1 MANLTPFQL
10 LLWIA
15 GLMMIIAP
23 IIGVAIGIAMKSVY
37 KAKEQYIVHLVTV
50 FSKAGSA
57 TIENIAKEM
66 EGKMKNGNNVQAG
79 KNNGGGSNP

>member
-15 GLMMIIAP
+15 GLVMIVAP
-23 IIGVAIGIAMKSVY
+23 IIGIAVGIAMRSTY
-37 KAKEQYIVHLVTV
+37 KAREQYILKLVTV

-57 TIENIAKEM
+57 TIESIAKEM
-66 EGKMKNGNNVQAG
+66 EGKMKNVRNEANKV
-79 KNNGGGSNP
+79 NGGNPNS

>member
-15 GLMMIIAP
+15 GLVMIVAP
-23 IIGVAIGIAMKSVY
+23 IIGIAVGIAMKSAY
-37 KAKEQYIVHLVTV
+37 KAREQYILRLVTA

-57 TIENIAKEM
+57 TIESIAKEM
-66 EGKMKNGNNVQAG
+66 EGKMKYGRSEANKA
-79 KNNGGGSNP
+79 NGGNPNP

>member
-1 MANLTPFQL
+1 MDNLTPFQL

-23 IIGVAIGIAMKSVY
+23 IIGIAIGIAMRSVY
-37 KAKEQYIVHLVTV
+37 KAKEQYVLRLVTV

-57 TIENIAKEM
+57 TIEKIAKEM
-66 EGKMKNGNNVQAG
+66 EGKMKNGR
-79 KNNGGGSNP
+79 NGTNKTDGGHPNS

>member
-15 GLMMIIAP
+15 GLLMISAP
-23 IIGVAIGIAMKSVY
+23 IIGIVIGIAMRTVY
-37 KAKEQYIVHLVTV
+37 KVKEQYIVNLVTI

-66 EGKMKNGNNVQAG
+66 EGKMKNGSNVQAG

>member
-15 GLMMIIAP
+15 GLMMIVTP
-23 IIGVAIGIAMKSVY
+23 IIGIAVGIAMRSVY
-37 KAKEQYIVHLVTV
+37 KAKEQYILRLITA

-57 TIENIAKEM
+57 TIESMIKGM
-66 EGKMKNGNNVQAG
+66 EGKMKNGG
-79 KNNGGGSNP
+79 NGTNKTDGGNPNP

>member
-15 GLMMIIAP
+15 GLVMIVAP
-23 IIGVAIGIAMKSVY
+23 IIGIAVGIAMRSVY
-37 KAKEQYIVHLVTV
+37 KAKEQYILRLVTA

-57 TIENIAKEM
+57 TIESMLKGM
-66 EGKMKNGNNVQAG
+66 EGKMKNGRNETNKA
-79 KNNGGGSNP
+79 NDSNPNP

>member
-15 GLMMIIAP
+15 GLVMIVAP
-23 IIGVAIGIAMKSVY
+23 IIGVAVGVAMRSAY
-37 KAKEQYIVHLVTV
+37 KAREQYILRLVTA

-57 TIENIAKEM
+57 TIESMIKEM
-66 EGKMKNGNNVQAG
+66 EGKMKNG
-79 KNNGGGSNP
+79 GSETNKANDSDTNP